1 MTFEVC
7 GALVQQPFDLNI
19 SAGCTS
25 LHACDWESEQLRTS
39 ISTKRQTVFA
49 SGRCWIR
56 WKLFLLCIIIWCNV
70 NLGLLLQY
78 YYYHLINLI
87 CCLMLLFEFN
97 FKSFPPRRGYEF
109 NLKKFPIR
117 KSFLPQ
123 DSRRR
128 PPSERNSKVFTDGGS
143 VEYRTSR
150 EILYDY
156 VSASIVIN

>member
-109 NLKKFPIR
+109 NFSKVSRQDEGSTSTFLKFPAKTRVRIQLF
-117 KSFLPQ
+117 KSFPPRRGKVQ
-123 DSRRR
+123 GSRFNHDH
-128 PPSERNSKVFTDGGS
+128 ERW
-143 VEYRTSR
+143 
-150 EILYDY
+150 
-156 VSASIVIN
+156 